1 MIAPTRRP
9 AWLATNQSRSG
20 TRDMTA
26 VWRAAPPGSS
36 GGLVG
41 CGLLVCRG
49 LSRSR
54 PPTLPKDL
62 EQADFRGR
70 QALSGRGPLE
80 SAERIARVRFHGF
93 EQLRV
98 HIGFAAD
105 RRRVAERLG
114 NGFDH
119 GHDADPRIL
128 GFLQQLLESDRARAP
143 CAEMLGGEVAAGGFA
158 NIVVDV
164 ARCDRLRLA
173 VAI

>member
-36 GGLVG
+36 GGLLG
-41 CGLLVCRG
+41 CGLLNFRG

-54 PPTLPKDL
+54 PPALSEEL

-70 QALSGRGPLE
+70 QALAGRGPLE

-98 HIGFAAD
+98 DIGFAAD
-105 RRRVAERLG
+105 GRRVAERFRHR
-114 NGFDH
+114 FDDR
-119 GHDADPRIL
+119 GDADPRIV
-128 GFLQQLLESDRARAP
+128 G
-143 CAEMLGGEVAAGGFA
+143 
-158 NIVVDV
+158 
-164 ARCDRLRLA
+164 
-173 VAI
+173 